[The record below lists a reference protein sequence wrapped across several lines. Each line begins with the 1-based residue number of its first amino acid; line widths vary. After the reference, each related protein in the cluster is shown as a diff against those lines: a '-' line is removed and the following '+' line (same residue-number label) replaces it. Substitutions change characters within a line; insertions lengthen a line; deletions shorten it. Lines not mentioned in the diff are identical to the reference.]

1 MIEPCKNKAS
11 INSAICHHHRPSA
24 AVPIFTCYYCFQ
36 ISMNCPNFHLLLL
49 YQISIFFW
57 TKCMRSLW
65 DAAWT
70 AVSVFCALCLR
81 SSHHLSTIFY
91 VYATTVSP
99 SSLFFSKVS
108 KISSY
113 LFFWDKVHRHLFSSG
128 EFHRQL
134 LRVLWP
140 RQYFLPAYHRTAELK
155 NKIFF

>member
-24 AVPIFTCYYCFQ
+24 AVPIFTCYDCFQ
-36 ISMNCPNFHLLLL
+36 ISMNCLNFHLLLL
-49 YQISIFFW
+49 YQISLFFNEMYEIS
-57 TKCMRSLW
+57 MRCSL
-65 DAAWT
+65 DSCI
-70 AVSVFCALCLR
+70 SVLCSLP
-81 SSHHLSTIFY
+81 SQQSHHLSTMFY

-108 KISSY
+108 KISPY

-128 EFHRQL
+128 ELHRQL
-134 LRVLWP
+134 VHVLWP
-140 RQYFLPAYHRTAELK
+140 RQHFLPAYHRTAELK